1 MAGLDKQEKRA
12 DFLRYRQH
20 ICTLMEKGKKKKGR
34 ALKKKKRHQTMSKE
48 KPKTAIKEKKQRLV
62 IDNKNCK
69 KRTETI

>member
-1 MAGLDKQEKRA
+1 
-12 DFLRYRQH
+12 
-20 ICTLMEKGKKKKGR
+20 
-34 ALKKKKRHQTMSKE
+34 MSKE